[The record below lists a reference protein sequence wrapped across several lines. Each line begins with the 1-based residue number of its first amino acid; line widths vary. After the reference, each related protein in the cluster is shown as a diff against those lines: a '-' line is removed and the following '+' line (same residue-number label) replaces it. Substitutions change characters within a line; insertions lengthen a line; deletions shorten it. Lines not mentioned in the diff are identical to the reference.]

1 MPRALGET
9 WQRADFTRSDP
20 HGMTQAIAVATQ
32 EEHLI
37 DGAPGVVHPT
47 VMVVDGSP
55 IARETLGSMLAQE
68 GFQVVTAGGSVEAV
82 RLTKQRHPD
91 AIILEMELPGIG
103 GLGTLSALRAAC
115 DAPVVVV
122 SARDD
127 AGAPVRALE
136 AGADD
141 YLPKP
146 CSMDELSA
154 RIRAVLRRRRGRTA
168 PSTTLHVGGLEL
180 DFERRMC
187 RRDGIVVPLAR
198 SEWRVLSHLARNS
211 GRVVIA
217 TELLRQCWGPGY
229 QDDLQ
234 VLRICVSRLR
244 RKLGATSRSGPIRTY
259 HNVGYAL
266 EG

>member
-1 MPRALGET
+1 
-9 WQRADFTRSDP
+9 
-20 HGMTQAIAVATQ
+20 MTQAIDVATQ
-32 EEHLI
+32 QEQLI

-47 VMVVDGSP
+47 VMVVDSSP
-55 IARETLGSMLAQE
+55 TARETLGSMLAQE
-68 GFQVVTAGGSVEAV
+68 GFRVVTAGGSVEAV
-82 RLTKQRHPD
+82 RLTKQRPPD

-168 PSTTLHVGGLEL
+168 TSTPLHVGGLEL

>member
-1 MPRALGET
+1 MRRARAET
-9 WQRADFTRSDP
+9 WQRADFTGSHS
-20 HGMTQAIAVATQ
+20 HGMTQAIALAGQ
-32 EEHLI
+32 REQPIH
-37 DGAPGVVHPT
+37 GAPCVVRPT
-47 VMVVDGSP
+47 VMVVDSSP
-55 IARETLGSMLAQE
+55 AARETLGSMLVQE
-68 GFQVVTAGGSVEAV
+68 GFEVVTAAGGAEAV
-82 RLTKQRHPD
+82 RMTLQRHPD
-91 AIILEMELPGIG
+91 AIVLEMELPGID

-122 SARDD
+122 SAKDD
-127 AGAPVRALE
+127 ASAPVRALE

-146 CSMDELSA
+146 CSMDELAA
-154 RIRAVLRRRRGRTA
+154 RIRAVLRRRRGRAAT
-168 PSTTLHVGGLEL
+168 STTLHVGGLEL

-198 SEWRVLSHLARNS
+198 SEWRVLSHLARNP

-234 VLRICVSRLR
+234 LLRICVSRLR